1 MKDRYDGAPGKEAAI
16 ANTRQRRFES
26 QHMGKDNF
34 VKREQAAT
42 QKYAGKKPI
51 MKADMFEFNANMQNT
66 GDWAQGFGR
75 KLTAGLDKVAFPV
88 DGQGDDS

>member
-1 MKDRYDGAPGKEAAI
+1 MKDRYDGNPGKEAAI
-16 ANTRQRRFES
+16 ANVRQGRFES

-34 VKREQAAT
+34 VKKEQAAVK
-42 QKYAGKKPI
+42 QYAGKKPS
-51 MKADMFEFNANMQNT
+51 MKPDMFEFNANMQNN
-66 GDWAQGFGR
+66 GAWAQDFGK